1 MRKTLVL
8 ATALLAGAGGLAATV
23 AWPESAERV
32 ADGLKFTEG
41 PAWNAKGFLIFSD
54 IPANRIYRWEEG
66 KELAVFRE
74 PSQNSN
80 GLAFDA
86 KGRLVA
92 CEHGARRVTRTE
104 ADGTTS
110 VLADRFEGKRL
121 NSPNDLTLG
130 PDGSIYFTDPPY
142 GVKPD
147 ERELDFQG
155 VFRIAPDG
163 KLSLVVKDLGRP
175 NGLGLSPDGKRL
187 YVDDSERKLVNV
199 YDVQSDGSVANGR
212 LLIDLAQHGTRVC
225 DGLKVDAEGNLYVTG
240 TEGVYVVSP
249 EGKFLARIGC
259 AGQCTNCCFGGADGK
274 LSLVVKDLGRPNGLG
289 FSPDAKRLYVDDSA
303 RKLVNVYDVQ
313 PDGSVANGRLLIDL
327 AQHGARVCDG
337 LKVDAE
343 GNLYVTGTDG
353 VYVVSPEGKFLAR
366 IGCPG
371 QCTNCCFGGAD
382 RKTLFVTG
390 RSDKGGSLYRV
401 RVPVGGLVTK

>member
-1 MRKTLVL
+1 MRRTLVL
-8 ATALLAGAGGLAATV
+8 ATALLAGASGLAATV

-32 ADGLKFTEG
+32 VDGLKFTEG
-41 PAWNAKGFLIFSD
+41 PAWDAKGFVVFSD

-212 LLIDLAQHGTRVC
+212 LLIELAQHGTRVC

-259 AGQCTNCCFGGADGK
+259 AGQCTNCCFGGAD
-274 LSLVVKDLGRPNGLG
+274 
-289 FSPDAKRLYVDDSA
+289 
-303 RKLVNVYDVQ
+303 
-313 PDGSVANGRLLIDL
+313 
-327 AQHGARVCDG
+327 
-337 LKVDAE
+337 
-343 GNLYVTGTDG
+343 
-353 VYVVSPEGKFLAR
+353 
-366 IGCPG
+366 
-371 QCTNCCFGGAD
+371 

-390 RSDKGGSLYRV
+390 RSEKGGSLYRV
-401 RVPVGGLVTK
+401 RVPVAGK

>member
-1 MRKTLVL
+1 MRRTLVL
-8 ATALLAGAGGLAATV
+8 ATALLAGASGLAATV

-32 ADGLKFTEG
+32 VDGLKFTEG

-212 LLIDLAQHGTRVC
+212 LLIELAQHGTRVC

-259 AGQCTNCCFGGADGK
+259 
-274 LSLVVKDLGRPNGLG
+274 
-289 FSPDAKRLYVDDSA
+289 
-303 RKLVNVYDVQ
+303 
-313 PDGSVANGRLLIDL
+313 
-327 AQHGARVCDG
+327 
-337 LKVDAE
+337 
-343 GNLYVTGTDG
+343 
-353 VYVVSPEGKFLAR
+353 
-366 IGCPG
+366 PG

-390 RSDKGGSLYRV
+390 RSEKGGSLYRV
-401 RVPVGGLVTK
+401 RVPVAGK

>member
-1 MRKTLVL
+1 MRKALVL

-23 AWPESAERV
+23 AWPESGEAIV
-32 ADGLKFTEG
+32 DGLKFTEG
-41 PAWNAKGFLIFSD
+41 PAWDAKGFVVFSD

-104 ADGTTS
+104 ADGTTA

-121 NSPNDLTLG
+121 NSPNDLALAS
-130 PDGSIYFTDPPY
+130 DGSIYFTDPPY

-187 YVDDSERKLVNV
+187 YVDDSGRKVVNV

-212 LLIDLAQHGTRVC
+212 LLIELAQHGTRVC

-259 AGQCTNCCFGGADGK
+259 
-274 LSLVVKDLGRPNGLG
+274 
-289 FSPDAKRLYVDDSA
+289 
-303 RKLVNVYDVQ
+303 
-313 PDGSVANGRLLIDL
+313 
-327 AQHGARVCDG
+327 
-337 LKVDAE
+337 
-343 GNLYVTGTDG
+343 
-353 VYVVSPEGKFLAR
+353 
-366 IGCPG
+366 PG

-390 RSDKGGSLYRV
+390 RSEKGGSLYRV
-401 RVPVGGLVTK
+401 RVPVAGK